1 MSGVQTTR
9 TFATSE
15 IADPDGRIDKNVTH
29 SPSIHLNLDYS
40 SAVINKAYKHFHNTD
55 IIH

>member
-1 MSGVQTTR
+1 ML
-9 TFATSE
+9 
-15 IADPDGRIDKNVTH
+15 IAQI
-29 SPSIHLNLDYS
+29 SLDYS